1 MKIRKAKIT
10 DVREMHR
17 LLNFYADR
25 RELLPRALSELYEN
39 LQSFYV
45 AEQQGKL
52 IGCCSLQVTWDN
64 LAEVKALAVDTQY
77 QGKGLGTQLLKACLK
92 EAKALGIPRV
102 FTLAIRTGFFEKVGF
117 RAVQKKEHFPHKVW
131 TECIR
136 CPYYPEKCIE
146 TAMVLDL
153 GPKRKAVVPAAVTP
167 TDLPMAVIVPSEPT
181 TT

>member
-25 RELLPRALSELYEN
+25 RELLPRALSELYEG
-39 LQSFYV
+39 LQSFHV
-45 AEQQGKL
+45 AEHQGRL
-52 IGCCSLQVTWDN
+52 VGCCALQVTWEN
-64 LAEVKALAVDTQY
+64 LAEVKALAVDPTY
-77 QGKGLGTQLLKACLK
+77 QGKGLGTKLLKACLK
-92 EAKALGIPRV
+92 EAKTLGVLRV
-102 FTLAIRTGFFEKVGF
+102 FTLAIRTGFFERVGF
-117 RAVQKKEHFPHKVW
+117 RTVLKDQFPHKVW
-131 TECIR
+131 TECVR
-136 CPYYPEKCIE
+136 CPYFPERCIE

-153 GPKRKAVVPAAVTP
+153 GSKQAVVPTAVTP